1 MNSPVGPAL
10 VQLLRQ
16 GLKSLQDDVKRMSSE
31 CDKEKSKVQ
40 SELQNFVNVLDGMEQ
55 RMERLEIRQQTT
67 ESEIGDV
74 KDRMSAVEDTMYKRE
89 GNLKATMYIRD
100 VKYFYLTLNS
110 PSILPR
116 LPFYGTR
123 CAFIQ
128 VREYS
133 FWCMKSIKC
142 ASVISPL

>member
-1 MNSPVGPAL
+1 MNSPVDPAL

-40 SELQNFVNVLDGMEQ
+40 SELQNFVNVLDEMEQ

-100 VKYFYLTLNS
+100 VKYFYLNNS

-116 LPFYGTR
+116 ITYLNSLFTVPHVHLFR
-123 CAFIQ
+123 CGNIRFGA
-128 VREYS
+128 
-133 FWCMKSIKC
+133 
-142 ASVISPL
+142 